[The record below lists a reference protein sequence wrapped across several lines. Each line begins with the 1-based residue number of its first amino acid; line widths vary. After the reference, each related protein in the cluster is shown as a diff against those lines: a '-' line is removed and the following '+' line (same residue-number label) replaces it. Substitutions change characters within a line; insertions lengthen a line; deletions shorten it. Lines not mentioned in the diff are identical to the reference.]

1 MSPRLIALVLTAV
14 QGNAIAYAV
23 GEQFTT
29 EDICRHERQITDVR
43 TIRRHVRELADL
55 VSYEQ
60 SAAFRGEELEQR
72 LELVSVEIRSRCLV
86 AVDRIAKRTA

>member
-43 TIRRHVRELADL
+43 TIRRHVRELADAGYL
-55 VSYEQ
+55 ERVR
-60 SAAFRGEELEQR
+60 ARRGKQPACYR
-72 LELVSVEIRSRCLV
+72 LTGAV
-86 AVDRIAKRTA
+86 APL